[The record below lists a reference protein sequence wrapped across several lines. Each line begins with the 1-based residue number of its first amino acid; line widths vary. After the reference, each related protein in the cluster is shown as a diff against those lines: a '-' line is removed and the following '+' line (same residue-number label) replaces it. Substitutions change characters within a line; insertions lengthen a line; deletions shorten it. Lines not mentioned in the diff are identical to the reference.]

1 MKPRLLSTILSSDLL
16 MRSQIQHLLAGLS
29 LLTSTYQVCDLAGNI
44 SVFQCPEN
52 YNNLVNYADEI
63 KGAMYDM

>member
-1 MKPRLLSTILSSDLL
+1 